1 MQARNANDLTA
12 SGSTATKNE
21 THMELLADR
30 ELVIERTFNAPA
42 RIVFE
47 AWTKADLV
55 RRWWAPKS
63 HHVEVVECTADVREG
78 GKYRYV
84 LQQGKNEPFA
94 FSGTYTKVAPHTHL
108 VYTQSFEP
116 MAHMGEVIVEIT
128 FEARGDKTHLR
139 SHEIYPSKEARE
151 GAISA
156 GMEHGM
162 RETMEQLEALLPS
175 LR

>member
-1 MQARNANDLTA
+1 MQARNENSLTA

-21 THMELLADR
+21 THMELRSDR
-30 ELVIERTFNAPA
+30 EVLIERTFNAPA
-42 RIVFE
+42 RILFD

-63 HHVEVVECTADVREG
+63 HQVEVVECTADVRVG

-84 LQQGKNEPFA
+84 LKQGTNEPFA
-94 FSGTYTKVAPHTHL
+94 FSGKYTEVTPHTRL
-108 VYTQSFEP
+108 AYTQIFEP
-116 MAHMGEVIVEIT
+116 MADAGEMTIVIT

-139 SHEIYPSKEARE
+139 SHEIYPSKEARDQSI
-151 GAISA
+151 GA

-162 RETMEQLEALLPS
+162 RESMEQLEALLAT
-175 LR
+175 LL